1 MLSHVILGTNN
12 VAAAVEFYD
21 GVLGAIGI
29 ERRFLAESGAG
40 YGAHDEIGIDTF
52 WLAKPIDDSPATVGN
67 GTNVAFVAPTRA
79 AVRVF
84 HEKGLELGG
93 TSEGEPGIREEAHP
107 NFYAAYLRDL
117 DGNKIVAVCHENE
130 E

>member
-40 YGAHDEIGIDTF
+40 YGAHDDE
-52 WLAKPIDDSPATVGN
+52 
-67 GTNVAFVAPTRA
+67 
-79 AVRVF
+79 
-84 HEKGLELGG
+84 
-93 TSEGEPGIREEAHP
+93 
-107 NFYAAYLRDL
+107 
-117 DGNKIVAVCHENE
+117 
-130 E
+130 